1 MLYFILTN
9 KANFQIDE
17 KFIIPYEGS
26 TYENKSAKSAVKNK
40 ANQSQFYG
48 EPVEPFFYLESV
60 VCEVLLECFGE
71 DFLGGV
77 TEKAGNVS
85 FRIHC

>member
-40 ANQSQFYG
+40 AKQSQFYG
-48 EPVEPFFYLESV
+48 EPVEPSKPILALATFTNLWNFI
-60 VCEVLLECFGE
+60 LLQ
-71 DFLGGV
+71 L
-77 TEKAGNVS
+77 
-85 FRIHC
+85 